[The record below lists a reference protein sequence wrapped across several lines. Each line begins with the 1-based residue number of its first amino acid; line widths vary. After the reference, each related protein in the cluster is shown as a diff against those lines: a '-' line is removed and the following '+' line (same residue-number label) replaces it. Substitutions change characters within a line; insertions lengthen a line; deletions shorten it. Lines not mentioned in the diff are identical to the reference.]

1 MAARRCPDPTKRTLR
16 RYDRDGLPRLP
27 ARVARG
33 PRAAVDEL
41 TPQLRREPA
50 QLALCEP
57 VLVLLDQQP
66 EVAFE
71 DQIDLLLAS
80 VAMDALANWED
91 TTDQIGL
98 QWDDFDKLTF

>member
-1 MAARRCPDPTKRTLR
+1 
-16 RYDRDGLPRLP
+16 
-27 ARVARG
+27 
-33 PRAAVDEL
+33 
-41 TPQLRREPA
+41 
-50 QLALCEP
+50 